1 MKKNS
6 PIKVSLNL
14 MGNQFLK
21 ITLAMIFIKVISLSA
36 LKYFSEGVFK
46 LVLLEAKLQGITNDN
61 ILTVLL
67 NPIAL
72 ILLLFTISIICIFI
86 IVEIILLTLY
96 FNKLYDDET
105 FSWKY
110 LIGKVKSL
118 LTPSFS
124 LFALYV
130 ITIMPNM
137 NPGIST
143 SFAAQ
148 IRLPR
153 FIIDTIY
160 QQRWMTFAYLLVL
173 GGLFIINLFLFYAP
187 TIFILEDL
195 SFVDSCKKSISIT
208 KDNIFRVFLLIAKIN
223 LSGLLFSLV
232 TSVIVSVFSYL
243 LNSVLPLGTYVIYSM
258 MGTIQ
263 LSVAFIFVAFSQLL
277 IYQVVV
283 VSYQGEVNHAQP
295 RLVDKSNRTK
305 ENRKLALVLLVTF
318 RALSTFI
325 YFYDAKDPLPRTTQI
340 VNHRGDTE
348 EAIENTLE
356 SLSIAAS
363 YKPDFVEMDVQMTQ
377 DEKLVVHHD
386 FTLKRLGQDPRR
398 VYELTFGEIT
408 SKSISKGR
416 MTS

>member
-36 LKYFSEGVFK
+36 LKYVSEGVFK

-86 IVEIILLTLY
+86 LVEIILLTLY

-118 LTPSFS
+118 LTPSFF

-130 ITIMPNM
+130 IAIMPNM

-160 QQRWMTFAYLLVL
+160 QQRWMSFAYLLVL

-187 TIFILEDL
+187 TIFVLEDL

-232 TSVIVSVFSYL
+232 TSVIVSIFSYL

-263 LSVAFIFVAFSQLL
+263 LIIAFIVVAFSQLL

-295 RLVDKSNRTK
+295 RLVAKSNRTK

-318 RALSTFI
+318 IALSTFI
-325 YFYDAKDPLPRTTQI
+325 YFYDAKDPLHQTAQI
-340 VNHRGDTE
+340 VSHRGDTE

-363 YKPDFVEMDVQMTQ
+363 YKPDVVEMDVQMI
-377 DEKLVVHHD
+377 
-386 FTLKRLGQDPRR
+386 RR
-398 VYELTFGEIT
+398 R
-408 SKSISKGR
+408 S
-416 MTS
+416 

>member
-36 LKYFSEGVFK
+36 LKYVSEGVFK

-86 IVEIILLTLY
+86 LVEIILLTLY

-110 LIGKVKSL
+110 LRGKVKSL
-118 LTPSFS
+118 LTPSFF

-130 ITIMPNM
+130 IAIMPNM

-160 QQRWMTFAYLLVL
+160 QQRWMSFAYLLVL

-187 TIFILEDL
+187 TIFVLGDL

-208 KDNIFRVFLLIAKIN
+208 KDNIFRVFLLIAKIY

-263 LSVAFIFVAFSQLL
+263 LIIAFIVVAFSQLL

-283 VSYQGEVNHAQP
+283 FSYQG
-295 RLVDKSNRTK
+295 
-305 ENRKLALVLLVTF
+305 
-318 RALSTFI
+318 
-325 YFYDAKDPLPRTTQI
+325 
-340 VNHRGDTE
+340 
-348 EAIENTLE
+348 
-356 SLSIAAS
+356 
-363 YKPDFVEMDVQMTQ
+363 
-377 DEKLVVHHD
+377 
-386 FTLKRLGQDPRR
+386 
-398 VYELTFGEIT
+398 
-408 SKSISKGR
+408 
-416 MTS
+416 